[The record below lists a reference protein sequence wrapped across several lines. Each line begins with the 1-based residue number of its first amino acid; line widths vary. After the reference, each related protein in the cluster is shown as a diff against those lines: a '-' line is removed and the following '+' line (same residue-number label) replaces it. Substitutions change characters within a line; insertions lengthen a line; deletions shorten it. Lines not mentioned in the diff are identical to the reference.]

1 MNAMWPLVIFG
12 IILDQ
17 MIKLSIVSVLSVG
30 KVIAIVPGFSLYL
43 VMNRGVALSLFASLS
58 GSYAF
63 LLNGVI
69 VFFNWMLI
77 ELLSV
82 SDDSQ
87 PLYRYSLQL
96 IIAGGFSNLID
107 RLCYGAVIDYIFL
120 HLAGWQW
127 PAIFNLADVMITF
140 GCVMMMLS
148 ASSVSRRLS
157 GRLHSA

>member
-1 MNAMWPLVIFG
+1 MHAMWPLVIVG

-17 MIKLSIVSVLSVG
+17 TIKLSIISLLSVG
-30 KVIAIVPGFSLYL
+30 KVVAVVPGFSLYL
-43 VMNRGVALSLFASLS
+43 VMNRGVALSLFASLN

-82 SDDSQ
+82 SGDSQ

-96 IIAGGFSNLID
+96 IIAGGLSNLID

-127 PAIFNLADVMITF
+127 PAVFNLADVMITF

-148 ASSVSRRLS
+148 ASSVSRLS
-157 GRLHSA
+157 GRLQTT

>member
-1 MNAMWPLVIFG
+1 MPRPLVIFG

-63 LLNGVI
+63 LLNAVI

-96 IIAGGFSNLID
+96 IIAGGLSNLID

-127 PAIFNLADVMITF
+127 PAIFNLADVMIMF

-148 ASSVSRRLS
+148 ASGVSRRLS
-157 GRLHSA
+157 GRLQIT